1 LSLCELYPN
10 VRLPKVVCDLA
21 ISAEQYAKIL
31 AGEKIVREG
40 FYSKEKKRHF
50 SAALVFN
57 QEKQKI
63 DFDFA
68 AADRIPPQT
77 LEIRCPK
84 TDQPVLATEK
94 WFTFPGWPDVR
105 CWKLIAKRTMKPEDF
120 IQAFQNGRAELI
132 TGFQSKEGK
141 AFDARLVYDAKAK
154 NFSFAFEE
162 KPPGQLVSLQASN
175 TDPTVPSQRP
185 TTTFQTGSKR
195 MQKALVAMKL
205 CRRKGFVII
214 DAVRYLRRS
223 MASSRRLPLSLL

>member
-50 SAALVFN
+50 TAALVFN

-68 AADRIPPQT
+68 AADRMPPQT

-105 CWKLIAKRTMKPEDF
+105 CWKLIAKRTRKTLSRCF
-120 IQAFQNGRAELI
+120 
-132 TGFQSKEGK
+132 K
-141 AFDARLVYDAKAK
+141 
-154 NFSFAFEE
+154 
-162 KPPGQLVSLQASN
+162 
-175 TDPTVPSQRP
+175 TV
-185 TTTFQTGSKR
+185 
-195 MQKALVAMKL
+195 ALN
-205 CRRKGFVII
+205 
-214 DAVRYLRRS
+214 
-223 MASSRRLPLSLL
+223 

>member
-1 LSLCELYPN
+1 M
-10 VRLPKVVCDLA
+10 
-21 ISAEQYAKIL
+21 
-31 AGEKIVREG
+31 
-40 FYSKEKKRHF
+40 
-50 SAALVFN
+50 
-57 QEKQKI
+57 
-63 DFDFA
+63 
-68 AADRIPPQT
+68 PPQT

-162 KPPGQLVSLQASN
+162 KPPGQLVSLRASN
-175 TDPTVPSQRP
+175 TALQSQVNDQRP
-185 TTTFQTGSKR
+185 LFRQ
-195 MQKALVAMKL
+195 ALKE
-205 CRRKGFVII
+205 CK
-214 DAVRYLRRS
+214 
-223 MASSRRLPLSLL
+223 RRLWLWAISIDKRLILVMKTCGSHIRDLSPCVRISSTDCIRLLTPSRNSTQSTGK

>member
-1 LSLCELYPN
+1 M
-10 VRLPKVVCDLA
+10 
-21 ISAEQYAKIL
+21 
-31 AGEKIVREG
+31 
-40 FYSKEKKRHF
+40 
-50 SAALVFN
+50 
-57 QEKQKI
+57 
-63 DFDFA
+63 
-68 AADRIPPQT
+68 PPQT

>member
-1 LSLCELYPN
+1 MAGRSL
-10 VRLPKVVCDLA
+10 
-21 ISAEQYAKIL
+21 
-31 AGEKIVREG
+31 
-40 FYSKEKKRHF
+40 
-50 SAALVFN
+50 
-57 QEKQKI
+57 
-63 DFDFA
+63 
-68 AADRIPPQT
+68 
-77 LEIRCPK
+77 LEAHS
-84 TDQPVLATEK
+84 QAH
-94 WFTFPGWPDVR
+94 
-105 CWKLIAKRTMKPEDF
+105 PEDF
-120 IQAFQNGRAELI
+120 IQAFQNGRTELI